1 MSSTVIDF
9 KKYQQQA
16 MTTRIYPG
24 ENNLAYSA
32 LGLAGEAGELANKVK
47 KIMRG
52 DTNHDELLIGIKAEM
67 GDILWYLSALA
78 DDLGVELGDIA
89 AGNIEKLQ
97 SRQMRDK
104 LRGSGDQR

>member
-1 MSSTVIDF
+1 MTIAEF
-9 KKYQQQA
+9 KTYQA
-16 MTTRIYPG
+16 EARKTYFDPKEHKIIY
-24 ENNLAYSA
+24 ATM
-32 LGLAGEAGELANKVK
+32 GLVGEAGELANKVK